1 MSAASMVRPPDDAL
15 LTEREL
21 DFLAS
26 LDAQDYPQTPAQ
38 EDKARRDRAAA
49 RGIAAKHGRGCDHEW
64 RAHDD
69 HRPDHPDWRPAY
81 LCAEGIE
88 RDRAWFERHHGRNHY
103 FRSPIGGEAAS
114 LEGGPP
120 GWLPIIVVRQ
130 VEPGARIR
138 AACWVQGVH

>member
-1 MSAASMVRPPDDAL
+1 MRAPGSDQA
-15 LTEREL
+15 
-21 DFLAS
+21 
-26 LDAQDYPQTPAQ
+26 AQDEPVDVWGVGTPTFSAPASPTQ
-38 EDKARRDRAAA
+38 VLDISGHQLPPRR
-49 RGIAAKHGRGCDHEW
+49 HSPCDHEW